1 MLITIYL
8 EKQWYV
14 VQSLRFYQC
23 QGHNAHQRVYRL
35 LFIYK
40 GSRKAILHKVQMTPG
55 TKVV

>member
-1 MLITIYL
+1 MLNVNYNISRKAMVRCTKFKIA
-8 EKQWYV
+8 Q
-14 VQSLRFYQC
+14 
-23 QGHNAHQRVYRL
+23 QRVYRL